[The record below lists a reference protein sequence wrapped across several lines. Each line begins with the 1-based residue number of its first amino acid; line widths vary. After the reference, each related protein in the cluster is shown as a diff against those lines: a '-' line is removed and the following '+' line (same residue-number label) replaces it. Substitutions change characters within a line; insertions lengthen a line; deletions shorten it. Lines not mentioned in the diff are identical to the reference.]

1 MVTRRQ
7 GREWALQML
16 CQLDMNPPKFLDE
29 DYFLD
34 FWSMVAE
41 EESRAISEGE
51 IGVQPILT
59 ASDKGSLKRIP
70 VIREFSEERV
80 KGVWQTLT
88 ALDEVIAPFLNNWSL
103 YRLGMIERNA
113 IRLGVWEMLN
123 CENLANAII
132 INEAVDITKFFSNT
146 SSGRFVNG
154 VLDNF
159 AKSLPPK
166 KNTYKKDSSK
176 HSS

>member
-16 CQLDMNPPKFLDE
+16 CQLDMNPPKFLEE
-29 DYFLD
+29 DNFLD
-34 FWSMVAE
+34 FWSMIAE

-51 IGVQPILT
+51 IGVQPLLT

-80 KGVWQTLT
+80 KGVWNSIKEI
-88 ALDEVIAPFLNNWSL
+88 DEAIAPFLSNWSL

-166 KNTYKKDSSK
+166 KNTTPRKSPKKSS
-176 HSS
+176 

>member
-16 CQLDMNPPKFLDE
+16 CQLDMNPPKFLEE
-29 DYFLD
+29 DMFLN
-34 FWSMVAE
+34 FWNMIAE
-41 EESRAISEGE
+41 EESRAISEGD
-51 IGVQPILT
+51 IGVQPMLT
-59 ASDKGSLKRIP
+59 ASDKGTLKRIP
-70 VIREFSEERV
+70 VICEFSEERI
-80 KGVWQTLT
+80 KGVWSSLKEI
-88 ALDEVIAPFLNNWSL
+88 DEAVAPFLSNWSL
-103 YRLGMIERNA
+103 YRLGVIERNA

-123 CENLANAII
+123 CENIANAII

-154 VLDNF
+154 VLDGF

-166 KNTYKKDSSK
+166 KDAGKKNSAK
-176 HSS
+176 

>member
-16 CQLDMNPPKFLDE
+16 CQLDMNPPSFLDE
-29 DYFLD
+29 DILLD
-34 FWSMVAE
+34 FWNMVAE
-41 EESRAISEGE
+41 EESRAISEDE
-51 IGVQPILT
+51 IGVQPMLT
-59 ASDKGSLKRIP
+59 AGDKGTLKRIP
-70 VIREFSEERV
+70 VIREFSEQRI
-80 KGVWQTLT
+80 KGVWNSLRE
-88 ALDEVIAPFLNNWSL
+88 LDDAITPFLNNWSL
-103 YRLGMIERNA
+103 YRLGIIERNA
-113 IRLGVWEMLN
+113 IRLGAWEMLN

-132 INEAVDITKFFSNT
+132 INEAVDITKYFSNT

-166 KNTYKKDSSK
+166 KVASAKKTDA
-176 HSS
+176 